1 MNIKT
6 TLWLLLVCAGLW
18 WVIQLSERHRQH
30 RRETMQSMERF
41 LDVTAEAITMFSITS
56 GDLMIECERID
67 DRWMIQRPLQA
78 RADGA
83 TVDRLLSALESLSG
97 NERILPE
104 QRVTRDL
111 ALTDYGLEDP
121 ALRIVLKH
129 KLGQKIL
136 FVGDAAPLGNL
147 LYVQVL
153 GDEDVV
159 VVPDS
164 FTNAIPGGVPMLRDR
179 SLLHGDAAKIMRLE
193 IDSNVSGFLQITRT
207 DDAWML
213 QQPVAARA
221 NEVQV
226 SRVLDALFDLEV
238 QRFVWDA
245 EAEVAEP
252 NAQDNIPELSSLTS
266 VEPYGL
272 GEGEAVRVS
281 VWLGADGGRQ
291 DLLLGKQSAESE
303 DHIYAKLGDA
313 PSVYTVPKGIV
324 DAVCLSMQT
333 FRDPRIFSMIPEGV
347 SFVSV
352 MNNDRRFSLAHDEDA
367 AWFIVEPLHVK
378 AEVQV
383 VEYFVRD
390 VLQWEVS
397 LFPSVQPT
405 NMAVAGLHPPICTV
419 EIGKQREDETRVK
432 EDPDVETVDASISTV
447 VTDPATRLLRIG
459 AVVEQGGS
467 SYRYAAMGDSDE
479 IFFVASTLAADPRLS
494 PSNVLHFRDRT
505 VLTIPPEEVM
515 RVSLSIGERE
525 QCVVRMAD
533 GDWAA
538 QDEEALPIIESI
550 NDILLLCANLR
561 VSNIA
566 AVSAVDVETFGFDQP
581 SAALTLGLTGD
592 AGIQKTILFGRRANK
607 AGVTAM
613 VKGQDVRFTVP
624 LEMMTLFTRNLIAPK
639 PKSEVN

>member
-18 WVIQLSERHRQH
+18 WVVQLSERHQQS
-30 RRETMQSMERF
+30 RRASMRSMERF
-41 LDVTAEAITMFSITS
+41 LDITAEDITMLSITS
-56 GDLMIECERID
+56 GDLLIECARAD

-78 RADGA
+78 RADAA

-97 NERILPE
+97 SERIQPE

-111 ALTDYGLEDP
+111 TLADYGLEDP

-136 FVGDAAPLGNL
+136 FVGDSAPLGNL

-159 VVPDS
+159 VVSDS
-164 FTNAIPGGVPMLRDR
+164 FTNTIPSGVPMLRDR
-179 SLLHGDAAKIMRLE
+179 ALLHGDAAKIMRLE
-193 IDSNVSGFLQITRT
+193 IDSNISGFLQITRT

-221 NEVQV
+221 NAVQV
-226 SRVLDALFDLEV
+226 SRVLDALFDLKV
-238 QRFVWDA
+238 QSFIWDA
-245 EAEVAEP
+245 EHETAVP
-252 NAQDNIPELSSLTS
+252 NAQDSIPELSSLS
-266 VEPYGL
+266 RVEPYGL

-281 VWLGADGGRQ
+281 VWLGADGVRQ

-303 DHIYAKLGDA
+303 DDIYAKLGDA
-313 PSVYTVPKGIV
+313 PSVYTVPKEII

-333 FRDPRIFSMIPEGV
+333 FRDPRIFSMVPEGV

-352 MNNDRRFSLAHDEDA
+352 MNSDRRFSLAHDEDG

-378 AEVQV
+378 AEVQAV
-383 VEYFVRD
+383 DHFVRD

-405 NMAVAGLHPPICTV
+405 NMAAAGLLPPVCTV
-419 EIGKQREDETRVK
+419 EIGQQRRDETLAP
-432 EDPDVETVDASISTV
+432 EDPDVETVDASTSTAA
-447 VTDPATRLLRIG
+447 TDPATRMLRIG
-459 AVVEQGGS
+459 AAVSQAGET
-467 SYRYAAMGDSDE
+467 YRYAAMGNSDE
-479 IFFVASTLAADPRLS
+479 VFFVRASLAADPRLS
-494 PSNVLHFRDRT
+494 PANVLHFRDRT
-505 VLTIPPEEVM
+505 VLMIPPEDVV
-515 RVSLSIGERE
+515 RVCLSIGEQE
-525 QCVVRMAD
+525 QCVLRTAE
-533 GDWAA
+533 GGWAA
-538 QDEEALPIIESI
+538 QGDALVPNPDTI

-561 VSNIA
+561 VPHIA
-566 AVSAVDVETFGFDQP
+566 SVSAADMEAFGLNQP
-581 SAALTLGLTGD
+581 FATITLGLTGD
-592 AGIQKTILFGRRANK
+592 AGIQKTILLGRKTDN
-607 AGVTAM
+607 AGVSAM

-624 LEMMTLFTRNLIAPK
+624 LEMVTLFTRNLVTQK
-639 PKSEVN
+639 PQSEEN